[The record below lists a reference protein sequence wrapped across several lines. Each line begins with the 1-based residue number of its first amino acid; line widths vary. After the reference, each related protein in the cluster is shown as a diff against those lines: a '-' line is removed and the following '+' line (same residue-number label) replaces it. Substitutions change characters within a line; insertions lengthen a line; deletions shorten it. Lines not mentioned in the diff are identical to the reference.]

1 MLKRAEKTMQNKVTK
16 KKCYLIKILLKT
28 PMANCTYIYKP
39 YKAKNIYKTSPRHN
53 KHKGLVTQQ
62 LKKRNFSSSEASGGT
77 KLPNKDQFGQYLGP
91 DTDTLKP
98 GRHFLP
104 IWAEITPSQAE
115 KLCQAG
121 LSPPT
126 MKITHR

>member
-1 MLKRAEKTMQNKVTK
+1 MLAVEQS
-16 KKCYLIKILLKT
+16 YLIKILLKT

-53 KHKGLVTQQ
+53 KHKGLVTEQ
-62 LKKRNFSSSEASGGT
+62 LKKRNFSSSEAPGGT

-91 DTDTLKP
+91 DVDTLKP
-98 GRHFLP
+98 GGYFLP

-115 KLCQAG
+115 KLCHTG